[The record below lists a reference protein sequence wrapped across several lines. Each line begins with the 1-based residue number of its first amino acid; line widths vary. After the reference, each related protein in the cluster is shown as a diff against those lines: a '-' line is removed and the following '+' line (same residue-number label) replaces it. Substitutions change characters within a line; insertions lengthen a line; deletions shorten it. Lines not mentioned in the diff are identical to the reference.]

1 MSISTSI
8 AAMHLL
14 VFLVNNLFVDLC
26 VLHFE
31 QSFREGLNE
40 DVFCVKMF
48 LCQVK
53 LNYLTLPLSLV
64 YSILKFPLRMFN
76 A

>member
-14 VFLVNNLFVDLC
+14 VFLVNNLSVDLC

-31 QSFREGLNE
+31 QSVREGLNE